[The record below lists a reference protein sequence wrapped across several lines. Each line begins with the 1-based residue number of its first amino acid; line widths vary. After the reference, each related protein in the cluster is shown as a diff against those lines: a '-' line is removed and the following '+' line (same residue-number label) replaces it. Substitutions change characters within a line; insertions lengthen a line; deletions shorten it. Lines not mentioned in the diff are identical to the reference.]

1 MFVFFS
7 KYFMDS
13 KGEEF
18 KISYFNIFFM
28 IDSFEEVFSDM
39 IVGEGEMVCVELV
52 VSDKINMF

>member
-1 MFVFFS
+1 
-7 KYFMDS
+7 MDS

-18 KISYFNIFFM
+18 KMSYFNIFFM